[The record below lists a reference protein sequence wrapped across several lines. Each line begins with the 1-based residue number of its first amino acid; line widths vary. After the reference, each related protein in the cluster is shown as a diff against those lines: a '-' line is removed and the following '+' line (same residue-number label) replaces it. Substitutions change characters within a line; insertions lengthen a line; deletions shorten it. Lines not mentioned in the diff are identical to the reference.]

1 MVYGI
6 ETTCSK
12 FNDLS
17 YFGVNTFR
25 SLFNCLGDYEYYEQL
40 STKSF
45 YASYGTQLGEI
56 NYGFNEIVDITDI
69 LNRNI
74 K

>member
-1 MVYGI
+1 M
-6 ETTCSK
+6 
-12 FNDLS
+12 NS
-17 YFGVNTFR
+17 YQQN
-25 SLFNCLGDYEYYEQL
+25 L
-40 STKSF
+40 F